1 MTATRWDH
9 LLLDCNLV
17 TLAGDTGYGVIER
30 GALGWRDG
38 VITFADAMSELP
50 GAPDSLATK
59 VESLHGACVT
69 PGLVDC
75 HTHLVFAGTRADEFQ
90 RRLRGPT
97 NKALMIEANITIATI
112 ITAVIWPPSIT
123 LCPLPEF
130 DLFHEA
136 LRSARQ
142 FERHGR

>member
-1 MTATRWDH
+1 MTATRWDQ

-17 TLAGDTGYGVIER
+17 TLAGDTGYGAIER

-38 VITFADAMSELP
+38 VITFAGAMGELP

-59 VESLHGACVT
+59 VESLHSAWVT

-90 RRLRGPT
+90 RRLRG
-97 NKALMIEANITIATI
+97 E
-112 ITAVIWPPSIT
+112 SY
-123 LCPLPEF
+123 E
-130 DLFHEA
+130 
-136 LRSARQ
+136 
-142 FERHGR
+142 